1 MKAGDRIKVVYDSY
15 EDTDVAAEGN
25 LIGWTGVITK
35 VWPDGGLCVDLD
47 PEQDPE
53 DALDALHFD
62 PMEVEV
68 VIDKS

>member
-1 MKAGDRIKVVYDSY
+1 MKAGDRIKVIYDTFEKTS
-15 EDTDVAAEGN
+15 EASPDN

-53 DALDALHFD
+53 DALDALAFD
-62 PMEVEV
+62 QCEVEV
-68 VIDKS
+68 IQ